1 MRLIDRKKAPIGLF
15 AALAMAAGGCASDRY
30 GENETVGTLVGA
42 GVGGYIG
49 SEIGGRGTS
58 GAVGA
63 AAGTLAGAM
72 LGNSIGRR
80 LDEADRLEHQRTTQQ
95 ALESAQTGTAQEWH
109 NPDSGDSGSVTPTR
123 TYETES
129 GQPCREFQQTIIVGG
144 EEVQGYG
151 TACRQPDGAWKI
163 VETR

>member
-1 MRLIDRKKAPIGLF
+1 MRSIDRKKAPGALL
-15 AALAMAAGGCASDRY
+15 AALLLMAGGCASDRY

-42 GVGGYIG
+42 GLGGYVG

-72 LGNSIGRR
+72 IGGSIGRR
-80 LDEADRLEHQRTTQQ
+80 LDEADRLEHARATQH
-95 ALESAQTGTAQEWH
+95 ALENARTGHAREWE
-109 NPDSGDSGSVTPTR
+109 NPDTGNAGSVRPTR
-123 TYETES
+123 TYEAES

-163 VETR
+163 VEAQ

>member
-1 MRLIDRKKAPIGLF
+1 MQSINRKKAPGALL
-15 AALAMAAGGCASDRY
+15 AALILTAGGCASDRY
-30 GENETVGTLVGA
+30 GENETVGTIVGA
-42 GVGGYIG
+42 GVGGFLG

-72 LGNSIGRR
+72 IGNSIGRR
-80 LDEADRLEHQRTTQQ
+80 LDEADRMEH
-95 ALESAQTGTAQEWH
+95 AITAQRAFETAPTGQSREWE
-109 NPDSGDSGSVTPTR
+109 NPDTGNSGSVQPTQ
-123 TYETES
+123 TYTTES

-151 TACRQPDGAWKI
+151 TACRQPDGTWKI
-163 VETR
+163 VESR

>member
-1 MRLIDRKKAPIGLF
+1 MIDRKRTPIALL
-15 AALAMAAGGCASDRY
+15 AALLLTAGGCASDQY

-42 GVGGYIG
+42 GLGGYIG

-63 AAGTLAGAM
+63 AAGTLAGAIV
-72 LGNSIGRR
+72 GGSIGRR
-80 LDEADRLEHQRTTQQ
+80 LDEADRLEHQRTTQH
-95 ALESAQTGTAQEWH
+95 ALETAQTGTSQEWQ
-109 NPDSGDSGSVTPTR
+109 NPDTGHSGSVTPTR
-123 TYETES
+123 TYEAES

-151 TACRQPDGAWKI
+151 TACRQPDGTWKI